1 MQHNQKY
8 FGCFISFCFTFHYSK
23 SYFFGLG
30 TTTLTPTSSARATRD
45 PRAPS
50 TTPPRPSIA
59 LGTIGSRGL
68 SAPRASGAKYSNY
81 TRRIGTKKKEDL
93 CRCIWKQLKLIYVVI
108 LYVFKT
114 WWIYT
119 C

>member
-1 MQHNQKY
+1 LLVFLIKADRQHNLEY

-30 TTTLTPTSSARATRD
+30 TTTLTSTSSARETRD

-50 TTPPRPSIA
+50 TTPPRPYIA

-68 SAPRASGAKYSNY
+68 SAPRAHLVLN
-81 TRRIGTKKKEDL
+81 I
-93 CRCIWKQLKLIYVVI
+93 LIILEELAQKRKRTYVDA
-108 LYVFKT
+108 FGNN
-114 WWIYT
+114 
-119 C
+119 